1 MSSSSACF
9 AHQAIVHNV
18 CLDSDETETLLELP
32 GIQVHFPILVKIN
45 ATGSIHN
52 SSLKCSKYSLVVSHP
67 SN

>member
-9 AHQAIVHNV
+9 AHQAIIHNM
-18 CLDSDETETLLELP
+18 CLDSDETETSLELP
-32 GIQVHFPILVKIN
+32 GIQVHFPISVKIN

-52 SSLKCSKYSLVVSHP
+52 SSLKCSKYSLAVSHP